1 MKIHIKN
8 MVCER
13 CITAVRHE
21 LDKLGLGT
29 KQIGLGEVTL
39 ERKLLGPDKARLQ
52 RALGSLGFELIDDKR
67 GRIIEGIK
75 KEVIDLIHH
84 RDNDIKIKLSDH
96 LSHALGHDYGQ
107 LSKLFTEVEG
117 TTLEKYF
124 IAQKIERVK
133 ELLVYDELSLGEIAQ
148 LLNYSS
154 AAYLSNQFKK
164 VTGLTPSH
172 FKELGQARR
181 IPLDKV

>member
-8 MVCER
+8 MVCDR
-13 CITAVRHE
+13 CIMAVRNE
-21 LDKLGLGT
+21 LDKLGLEP
-29 KQIGLGEVTL
+29 KDIGLGEVIL
-39 ERKLLGPDKARLQ
+39 ERKLSSPEKARLQ
-52 RALGSLGFELIDDKR
+52 GALGPLGFELIDDKR
-67 GRIIEGIK
+67 SRIIEGIK
-75 KEVIDLIHH
+75 KEVINLVHR
-84 RDNDIKIKLSDH
+84 RDNDIKTNLSDH
-96 LSHALGHDYGQ
+96 LSRALDHDYSQ

-133 ELLVYDELSLGEIAQ
+133 ELLVYDELSLSEIAHR
-148 LLNYSS
+148 LNYSS
-154 AAYLSNQFKK
+154 AAYLSNQFKR

-172 FKELGQARR
+172 FKELGQERR